1 VTEIIYSLFSIAQ
14 TVTGGFNNNSSDAE
28 QRESMYAELWT
39 DYRCKPLPKT
49 EFVYSEVCILLEGGG
64 QYSRSRQKAVQH
76 Y

>member
-14 TVTGGFNNNSSDAE
+14 TVTGGINYNSSDAE

-39 DYRCKPLPKT
+39 DYQCKLLPKR
-49 EFVYSEVCILLEGGG
+49 EFVYSEVCILLEDGG